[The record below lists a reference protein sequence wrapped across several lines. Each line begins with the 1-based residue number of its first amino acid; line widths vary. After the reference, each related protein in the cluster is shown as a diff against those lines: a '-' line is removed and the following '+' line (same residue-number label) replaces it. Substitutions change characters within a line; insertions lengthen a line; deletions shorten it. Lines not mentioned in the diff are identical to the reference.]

1 MLNFI
6 TDIARLFMVFMF
18 ALVYTITTVLSSL
31 VWMILR
37 KTNMR
42 YNWMIV
48 IEKKLDVFSLNCLRY
63 ELTWGLRII
72 SDDDEE
78 TVMKITKRSIKIYED
93 VLDTVIYRRRIMNSA
108 KRG

>member
-6 TDIARLFMVFMF
+6 TDIARLFMVFMS
-18 ALVYTITTVLSSL
+18 ALVYTITAVLSIL

-48 IEKKLDVFSLNCLRY
+48 IEKKLDDFSLNCLRY
-63 ELTWGLRII
+63 EFTLGSRVI
-72 SDDDEE
+72 SDDDKE
-78 TVMKITKRSIKIYED
+78 TTMKTLKMYYNY
-93 VLDTVIYRRRIMNSA
+93 VLDMVIYRRRIMDSA

>member
-6 TDIARLFMVFMF
+6 TVIARLFMVFMF
-18 ALVYTITTVLSSL
+18 ALLYTITTVLSSL

-78 TVMKITKRSIKIYED
+78 TAMKIIKRYKN
-93 VLDTVIYRRRIMNSA
+93 VLDMVISRRRIMNSA